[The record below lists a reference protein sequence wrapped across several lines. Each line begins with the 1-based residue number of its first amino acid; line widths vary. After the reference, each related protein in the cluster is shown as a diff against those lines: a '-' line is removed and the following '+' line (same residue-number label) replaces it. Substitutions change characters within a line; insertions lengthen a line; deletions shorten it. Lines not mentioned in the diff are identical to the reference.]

1 MELRDQTQLKTGS
14 YFFADPKQRG
24 CGEEALE
31 IRDLLLSWAFKA
43 GKYQTGRGILERAC
57 YGLAC
62 LSIIFELA
70 DSVLLDAIREW
81 VVKEDG
87 PPLELR
93 IRAAEEI
100 RNNAE
105 EYRHRRYEFRAIEA
119 AMAQVDQDSL
129 RTLLLGLA
137 DQLVLEE
144 ITEQE

>member
-1 MELRDQTQLKTGS
+1 M
-14 YFFADPKQRG
+14 
-24 CGEEALE
+24 
-31 IRDLLLSWAFKA
+31 
-43 GKYQTGRGILERAC
+43 
-57 YGLAC
+57 
-62 LSIIFELA
+62 
-70 DSVLLDAIREW
+70 
-81 VVKEDG
+81 KEDG